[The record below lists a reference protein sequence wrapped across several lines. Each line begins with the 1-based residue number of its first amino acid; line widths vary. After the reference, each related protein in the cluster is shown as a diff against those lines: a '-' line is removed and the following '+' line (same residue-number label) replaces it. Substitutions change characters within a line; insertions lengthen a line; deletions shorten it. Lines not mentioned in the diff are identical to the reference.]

1 MKRLLLLLLLT
12 MILIINLNAD
22 IQVNFTGNRNK
33 DYIKTT
39 TINRI
44 NYFSVNE
51 LQRVFKAGNITEDRV
66 ENRLNISMY
75 NENILIL
82 LNSSYSSFRGNMYNF
97 VYDVVFQDGYWYLP
111 VNFLKDNL
119 TQMYP
124 DKIKFNSKT
133 EVLTAAQVQD
143 TRIKVIVLDP
153 GHGGKDPGARGSK
166 SNEKDLTLDMAFQVK
181 AKLEK
186 NLDGVKVLLTRSRD
200 EFVSLQQRTQYANK
214 NQAHLFVS
222 IHCNAALAKTSQ
234 GIETFFLSTA
244 RTTESRAVE
253 ALENS
258 VVMNYEGGQEA
269 VNNYDDLQLILA
281 DLHQSEQ
288 LEESSN
294 LALRIQGSLI
304 GSSRSIDRGVKQAG
318 FYVLRG
324 AFMPAVLVELG
335 FISNEE
341 EERKLLDKNYQD
353 KLADSIVEGI
363 KSFKQKY
370 DYIQ

>member
-1 MKRLLLLLLLT
+1 MLKKLTLLFILILNFVLLT
-12 MILIINLNAD
+12 AD
-22 IQVNFTGNRNK
+22 IQVVFSPGKNK

-39 TINRI
+39 KIN
-44 NYFSVNE
+44 NVDYFPVSE
-51 LQRVFKAGNITEDRV
+51 LQRVFKAGNITEDRL
-66 ENRLNISMY
+66 ENRLNISLY

-82 LNSSYSSFRGNMYNF
+82 LNSCYSSFRGNLYNF
-97 VYDVVFQDGYWYLP
+97 VYDVVFQNGIWYLP

-119 TQMYP
+119 TQMYLG
-124 DKIKFNSKT
+124 KIKYNLKSDT
-133 EVLTAAQVQD
+133 ITAEQVND

-153 GHGGKDPGARGSK
+153 GHGGKDPGARGKNSQ
-166 SNEKDLTLDMAFQVK
+166 EKDITLDMAFQIK
-181 AKLEK
+181 NKLE
-186 NLDGVKVLLTRSRD
+186 NELYGVNVLLTRSRY

-222 IHCNAALAKTSQ
+222 LHCNAALAKTSQ

-258 VVMNYEGGQEA
+258 VVLNYEGGQEA
-269 VNNYDDLQLILA
+269 VKNYDDLQLILA

-304 GSSRSIDRGVKQAG
+304 GSSRSVDRGVKQAG

-324 AFMPAVLVELG
+324 AFMPSVLVELG
-335 FISNEE
+335 FITNEDE
-341 EERKLLDKNYQD
+341 EKKLLDKNYQD
-353 KLADSIVEGI
+353 KLADSIVDGI

-370 DYIQ
+370 DFIQ